1 MSEVQMITDYI
12 RAAMSSAVYE
22 YVTEDDG
29 TATVFGSIP
38 DLSGVWCSEP
48 TYPDCQRELQSTLE
62 DWLLLG
68 LRLGH
73 ALPIVGNIDLNRQS
87 LEVA

>member
-1 MSEVQMITDYI
+1 MITDYI
-12 RAAMSSAVYE
+12 REAMASAVYE
-22 YVTEDDG
+22 YVVETDEM
-29 TATVFGSIP
+29 ASVFGSIP
-38 DLSGVWCSEP
+38 DLPGVWCDEP

-62 DWLLLG
+62 GWLILG

-73 ALPIVGNIDLNRQS
+73 QLPVIGNIDLNRQS